1 MYERPFDS
9 DKLARRL
16 AALLDGP
23 RAGLVTDIDGTISPI
38 AALPEEARV
47 LPKAIQALE
56 ALRRQLRVVGV
67 VSGRRAAAARAMVGL
82 DGLTYVGNHG
92 YEVLTAE
99 GPRLV
104 PEASPWLPRLAHAL
118 QAVRRGL
125 AHPDGVVIEDKVAT
139 GALHYRL
146 APEPDVARSELLQ
159 ILGRDAVRDG
169 LRIEEGRMVINV
181 FPPLGISKGSAVT
194 SLAREYG
201 LERIVYFGDDVT
213 DTHAFT
219 ALRVLREQQLAN
231 SLAIGVVG
239 QDTPP
244 SVRELA
250 DTTVPS
256 AHAVADVLNRLSETL
271 ETSARME
278 LGVPIVLNNP
288 QDESRSTSHGQRRPG
303 NGA

>member
-1 MYERPFDS
+1 VYERPFDS
-9 DKLARRL
+9 DKLARRM

-47 LPKAIQALE
+47 LPKAVQALD
-56 ALRRQLRVVGV
+56 ALRWQLRLVGV
-67 VSGRRAAAARAMVGL
+67 VSGRRAADARAMVGL

-92 YEVLTAE
+92 YEMLTAA

-104 PEASPWLPRLAHAL
+104 PEAAPWLPRLASAL
-118 QAVRRGL
+118 QAVRREL
-125 AHPDGVVIEDKVAT
+125 AHPAGVVIEDKVAT

-146 APEPDVARSELLQ
+146 APDPDQARCELLA
-159 ILGRDAVRDG
+159 ILGRDGVRDG
-169 LRIEEGRMVINV
+169 LRIEEGRRVINV
-181 FPPLGISKGSAVT
+181 LPPLGISKGSAVT

-219 ALRVLREQQLAN
+219 ALRALRAQHLAHT
-231 SLAIGVVG
+231 LAIGVLG

-256 AHAVADVLNRLSETL
+256 AHAVADVLSRLSEML
-271 ETSARME
+271 ETSARMVA
-278 LGVPIVLNNP
+278 GVPIVLSYP

-303 NGA
+303 NGP